1 MKFRKI
7 IIAII
12 LLTLMIGISTNC
24 YAKYVFDYVEKVAE
38 IDVDRT
44 PPVLKVE
51 YSNTEVT
58 NTEVEVKIIANEE
71 IKEIEGWKLLE
82 DKKTLSKIY
91 ETNINEVIT
100 IEDLSGNQ
108 SQAQIEINNIDK
120 NPPIAEIIG
129 ISNTNLGYEK
139 YANKTHE
146 IILNVKISDDNEII
160 RNDSKEFLI
169 LVGTKEAECT
179 KEVEVFER
187 NRNYIIYQIKLTN
200 ILEDGE
206 LTLKILDD
214 TFEDIVGNKMS
225 EKTLKTEI
233 EIDNISPEVEY
244 NQQILENGKILATIN
259 SNEKTRKLDGWNS
272 NENQTIYSKTFISD
286 IKYQREVI
294 DFAGNASKVYIKVEG
309 STFLGLEVKAHMSR
323 SGETKAENNIV
334 GRIEAGNTKYK
345 FESLIFRTSQNV
357 DTDFLK
363 VSGYVYNYWGPNSYA
378 KSGKYGAIYNYGYN
392 PIEGYKTMANSELVT
407 NDGKQYIHL
416 GGEGVNYTGETD
428 INGNNPIPKE
438 IASQYNYG
446 VSGINLDLKSHEEN
460 SIIYQ
465 IFFDDTGWMKTCK
478 NGEEAMR
485 ATDQPIEALRFAV
498 IPTSE
503 LEFVIQYW
511 DKDIGTYNID

>member
-7 IIAII
+7 IIATI
-12 LLTLMIGISTNC
+12 LLTLVIGISTKC
-24 YAKYVFDYVEKVAE
+24 YAKYVFDYIEKAVEVN
-38 IDVDRT
+38 VDRT
-44 PPVLKVE
+44 PPILKVE

-58 NTEVEVKIIANEE
+58 NTEIEVKIISNEE
-71 IKEIEGWKLLE
+71 IKEIDGWEISE

-91 ETNINEVIT
+91 ETNINEFIT
-100 IEDLSGNQ
+100 VEDLSGNQ
-108 SQAQIEINNIDK
+108 SQAQIEISNIDK
-120 NPPIAEIIG
+120 SSPVVEIIK

-146 IILNVKISDDNEII
+146 IILNVKVSDDNEII
-160 RNDSKEFLI
+160 RDDLKDFLI
-169 LVGTKEAECT
+169 LVGTKEADCT
-179 KEVEVFER
+179 KEVEILEQ

-206 LTLKILDD
+206 LTLKILDN

-233 EIDNISPEVEY
+233 EIDNISPNVEFS
-244 NQQILENGKILATIN
+244 QKILENGKILAEIS
-259 SNEKTRKLDGWNS
+259 SNEKVRKLEGWNS
-272 NENQTIYSKTFISD
+272 DDSQIVNSKEFISD

-294 DFAGNASKVYIKVEG
+294 DFAGNVSKVDIKVEG

-323 SGETKAENNIV
+323 SGETKSENNVI
-334 GRIEAGNTKYK
+334 GKIEAGNTKYK

-357 DTDFLK
+357 DIDFLK
-363 VSGYVYNYWGPNSYA
+363 VSGYVHSYWGPNSYA

-392 PIEGYKTMANSELVT
+392 PLKGYKTMANSELVI

-416 GGEGVNYTGETD
+416 GGEGINYSGETD
-428 INGNNPIPKE
+428 INGNNPIPME
-438 IASQYNYG
+438 VAAQYNYG

-465 IFFDDTGWMKTCK
+465 IFFDDTGWLKTCK

-485 ATDQPIEALRFAV
+485 ATDQPIEAMRFAV

-503 LEFVIQYW
+503 LEFVTQYW